1 MHQLFLL
8 LVFSVCRRVCM
19 VFYRPKPQSF
29 GISGLLGLMQLC
41 QDTNVDSIIFNF
53 SGKNISDLSYVLPVT
68 LEEHC
73 SRTRKGHR
81 RRDTDKTSLGE
92 EKILI
97 ET

>member
-1 MHQLFLL
+1 MY
-8 LVFSVCRRVCM
+8 
-19 VFYRPKPQSF
+19 FYMPEPQSF
-29 GISGLLGLMQLC
+29 SISVLLGLMHLC
-41 QDTNVDSIIFNF
+41 QDTNVDSIIFPF
-53 SGKNISDLSYVLPVT
+53 SGKNISDLGYVLPVT

-73 SRTRKGHR
+73 SHTRKGHR